1 MVVILCFGNL
11 FNNIDINIV
20 KLYSIYCKSWYI
32 VVKCFI
38 YKFVKLVGSD
48 VIFIVIII
56 ILNVFVYICLVRFC

>member
-20 KLYSIYCKSWYI
+20 KLYSIYCNCWYI

-56 ILNVFVYICLVRFC
+56 ILNVFVYLYV

>member
-20 KLYSIYCKSWYI
+20 KLYRIYCKSWYI

-56 ILNVFVYICLVRFC
+56 ILNVFVYV